1 MPHISIINSYAY
13 LPDAGKMQ
21 RHFHNGLF
29 RPFWVGGEKQFK
41 AKTAFTYG
49 IHSCNTHY
57 FAENAQMKQKCP
69 DKDQKKKKNLT
80 QQTIYSYS
88 SSCQI

>member
-1 MPHISIINSYAY
+1 MQ
-13 LPDAGKMQ
+13 GKCRDIFIMDYSD
-21 RHFHNGLF
+21 HFEWGKN
-29 RPFWVGGEKQFK
+29 QSK

-69 DKDQKKKKNLT
+69 DKDQKKKKKNST

-88 SSCQI
+88 SNCQI